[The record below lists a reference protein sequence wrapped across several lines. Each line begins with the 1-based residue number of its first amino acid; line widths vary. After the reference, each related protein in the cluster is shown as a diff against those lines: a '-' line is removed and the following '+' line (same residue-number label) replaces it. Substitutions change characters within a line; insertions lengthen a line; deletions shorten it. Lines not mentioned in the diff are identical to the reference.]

1 MWIFRSRA
9 TRGSWTVL
17 LDSEIS
23 CHAVGKPR
31 VLGHDRPEDGA
42 GAMRPRSAGSLLTVL
57 VLVLVLVS
65 LLQSQAGGSTGTGSQ
80 KQDEFFGFSNFSG
93 SQTLVNGPTVAR
105 QRCLVV
111 HWDIVD
117 H

>member
-9 TRGSWTVL
+9 TRG
-17 LDSEIS
+17 SEIS